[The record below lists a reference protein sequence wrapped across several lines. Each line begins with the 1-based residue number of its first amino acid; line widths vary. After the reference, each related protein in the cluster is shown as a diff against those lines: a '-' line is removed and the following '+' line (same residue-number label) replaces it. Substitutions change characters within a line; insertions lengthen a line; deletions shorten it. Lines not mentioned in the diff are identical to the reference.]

1 MKKIVGF
8 FVNHFSER
16 GTEVAVFDYALYN
29 QKILNNTSIIIYPK
43 STKIIVEDVK
53 RKFQSYFKIIEI
65 DDLDEDKYKKP
76 IYDASRKN
84 TLCNALENAIIENNI
99 KYLYHLKAGHEDG
112 VLSKTAKNLIHCVF
126 YPSEKNKHGD
136 VYSVISKSIG
146 NNKYP
151 VVPHIV
157 EPFPVLKENMRTT
170 YNIPNDAIVFGR
182 HGGFDTFNISYVH
195 ETIKKILINNDNIY
209 FLFLNTKHFYEHKR
223 CIYIDHV
230 IIDVKEKAKFINT
243 CDAMIHARKGG
254 ETFGLACAEF
264 SILNKPIITAMC
276 GEKAHI
282 DILGSKGIYYNNEK
296 ELYNIFTNFQINP
309 DIDYNCYKEFSP
321 EKVMQIFD
329 KLYLQ

>member
-8 FVNHFSER
+8 FINQFSER
-16 GTEVAVFDYALYN
+16 GTEVAVFNYALYN

-43 STKIIVEDVK
+43 STHTIVENVK
-53 RKFQSYFKIIEI
+53 RKFQSYFEIIEI
-65 DDLDEDKYKKP
+65 DDLDEDKYKKS
-76 IYDASRKN
+76 IYDPSRKN
-84 TLCNALENAIIENNI
+84 THCNGLENAIIENNI
-99 KYLYHLKAGHEDG
+99 KYLYHLKAGFKDG

-126 YPSEKNKHGD
+126 YPSEINKHGD

-230 IIDVKEKAKFINT
+230 IIDVKEKVKFINT
-243 CDAMIHARKGG
+243 CDAMIHARNGG

-282 DILGSKGIYYNNEK
+282 DILGSKGIYYKNEI

-329 KLYLQ
+329 KVYLQ